1 MPKAEAKPSVPS
13 TPAVKKPLETK
24 TSISSFEDP
33 VKLQKK
39 IKELEEKNRQLE
51 RNQSKFLPLQETL
64 EQEKRARADS
74 EQRITKL
81 EHEKRKL
88 EMKNSDDV
96 RKNEDF
102 VKNLKNKIFNQE
114 SEISHLKSK
123 VGRKINPGKNKYFQI
138 LVFYQSSE
146 VTLSKMPSYLNHLSK
161 LNIKRHIRNILQRRR
176 SIKRVFFC

>member
-96 RKNEDF
+96 RKNEDCYRCLTSVENF
-102 VKNLKNKIFNQE
+102 QVLKKYKNK
-114 SEISHLKSK
+114 
-123 VGRKINPGKNKYFQI
+123 
-138 LVFYQSSE
+138 
-146 VTLSKMPSYLNHLSK
+146 
-161 LNIKRHIRNILQRRR
+161 
-176 SIKRVFFC
+176 